1 MSNSKPDFTE
11 ETAGQM
17 VVSALYDV
25 LDIVVPALLVVSLI
39 FLFFLRT
46 AGVDGE
52 SMQDTLQNNDRLI
65 MVNFLYEP
73 QRGDIV
79 IINRFHKGDT
89 EIEEPLIKR
98 VIGVAG
104 DTVRVEPTAVY
115 LNDVKLDEPY
125 VNYLNLPYGITET
138 VPEGCVFVLGDHRNN
153 SRDSREFGCFP
164 VEELMGKAVW
174 RIFPTEDFGGIYDN
188 LLPANE

>member
-1 MSNSKPDFTE
+1 MTDFPE
-11 ETAGQM
+11 NKQETAMGM
-17 VVSALYDV
+17 LISVVYDV
-25 LDIVVPALLVVSLI
+25 VDIVVPALLVVSLI

-52 SMQDTLQNNDRLI
+52 SMQDTLQNNDRLL

-79 IINRFHKGDT
+79 IVNRYHKGDT

-115 LNDVKLDEPY
+115 LNDKKLDEPY
-125 VNYLNLPYGITET
+125 VNYLNMPYGMTVT
-138 VPEGCVFVLGDHRNN
+138 VPAGHVFVMGDHRNN

-174 RIFPTEDFGGIYDN
+174 RIFPTQDFGGIYNN
-188 LLPANE
+188 LPLS

>member
-1 MSNSKPDFTE
+1 MNNTQPDFTE
-11 ETAGQM
+11 ETVGERLLS
-17 VVSALYDV
+17 VVYDA
-25 LDIVVPALLVVSLI
+25 LDIVVPALLAVSLI

-52 SMQDTLQNNDRLI
+52 SMQDTLQNQDRLL

-73 QRGDIV
+73 ARGDIV
-79 IINRFHKGDT
+79 IINRYHKGDV

-115 LNDVKLDEPY
+115 VNDEKLDEPY
-125 VNYLNLPYGITET
+125 VHYLNLPYGTTVT
-138 VPEGCVFVLGDHRNN
+138 VPEGHVFVMGDHRNN

-174 RIFPTEDFGGIYDN
+174 RLFPTKDFGTVYYN
-188 LLPANE
+188 LPSGEQ